1 MYKLLLP
8 IIIFSTLF
16 FSSCSNNSSN
26 TLTESDVDAFLQRVE
41 LEDKTLGPIVSSA
54 YWIGANFITYDSQK
68 VVADYG
74 KRYQI
79 LSLERAR
86 EASSFDGV
94 EVSKEKR
101 RKLNLIKSSFVMPS
115 PLDDNLA
122 GEISSISAELDA
134 MYGTGQH
141 CFSKNDCYDL
151 EGFEAIIDSSRD
163 PEELLKA
170 WEGWRNI
177 GKPMKDMYLRMVEI
191 GNQGANDL
199 GYKGLTDL
207 WFSQYDM
214 PAEEFLNETDRVWDE
229 LKPLYD
235 ALHCHVRDELS
246 NFYGE
251 EIVSKN
257 GNLPAHILG
266 NMWGQ
271 SWANIYDIVYNPD
284 ILSSP
289 SEINLTN
296 ILIEKDIDEIE
307 MVKIA
312 ENFFISLGFQP
323 LSDTFWERS
332 LFVKPLDRNVVCH
345 ASAWDL
351 NSEED
356 DLRIKMCIER
366 NSEDFS
372 TIHHELGHIFYYQAY
387 SHQPDIFQGGAND
400 GFHEAVGDLLTLS
413 ITPDYYHKIGLV
425 SEEEANKAKADPISL
440 LMQQALDG
448 VVSVPWTLMLD
459 KWRSK
464 VFSGEISREELNDS
478 WWELREFYQGISPPR
493 GRGEDAFDPGAKYH
507 IPGNTPYTRYYL
519 AKILQY
525 QFHESLCNQ
534 ISFNGPLHECSIFD
548 NEIAGQKLRDM
559 LALGQSKEWQ
569 IALEALTGT
578 RKLSGKSM
586 LNYYQPLKDWLD
598 IQNEGRTCGWEKS

>member
-1 MYKLLLP
+1 MYKFLLST
-8 IIIFSTLF
+8 IFFSILV
-16 FSSCSNNSSN
+16 FSSCSSQKPNA
-26 TLTESDVDAFLQRVE
+26 LTESDAEAFLQRVE

-74 KRYQI
+74 KRYQ
-79 LSLERAR
+79 LLALERAR
-86 EASSFDGV
+86 QASSFDNV
-94 EVSKEKR
+94 EVSEENR

-115 PLDDNLA
+115 PLNEELA

-134 MYGTGQH
+134 MYGTGEH
-141 CFSKNDCYDL
+141 CFADNDCYDL
-151 EGFEAIIDSSRD
+151 EAFEAIIDNSRD
-163 PEELLKA
+163 PNELLKA

-177 GKPMKDMYLRMVEI
+177 GKPMKDMYIRMVEI

-199 GYKGLTDL
+199 GYEGLSDL

-214 PAEEFLNETDRVWDE
+214 PADDFLDETDRVWDE

-235 ALHCHVRDELS
+235 ALHCHVREELS
-246 NFYGE
+246 NHYGE
-251 EIVSKN
+251 EVVSKT
-257 GNLPAHILG
+257 GNLPAHVLG

-271 SWANIYDIVYNPD
+271 SWSNIYDLVYKHENNKAD
-284 ILSSP
+284 
-289 SEINLTN
+289 SEINLTK
-296 ILIEKDIDEIE
+296 ILAEKDIDEIE
-307 MVKIA
+307 MVEIA
-312 ENFFISLGFQP
+312 ENFFVSLGFEP

-332 LFVKPLDRNVVCH
+332 LFIKPQDRNVVCH

-351 NSEED
+351 NSDID

-366 NSEDFS
+366 NAEDFS
-372 TIHHELGHIFYYQAY
+372 VIHHELGHIFYYQAY
-387 SHQPDIFQGGAND
+387 SHLPDIFQSGAND

-413 ITPDYYHKIGLV
+413 ITPDYLQKIGLV
-425 SEEEANKAKADPISL
+425 TPEEAVQAKSDPISL

-459 KWRSK
+459 KWRAK
-464 VFSGEISREELNDS
+464 VFTGETAPENLNSS
-478 WWELREFYQGISPPR
+478 WWELRESYQGIEAPR
-493 GRGEDAFDPGAKYH
+493 DRDEDAFDPGAKYH

-534 ISFNGPLHECSIFD
+534 MGYEGPLHECSIYD
-548 NEIAGQKLRDM
+548 NELAGEKLRAM

-569 IALEALTGT
+569 TALEALTGT
-578 RKLSGKSM
+578 RELSGKSM

-598 IQNEGRTCGWEKS
+598 IKNAERSCGWEG

>member
-1 MYKLLLP
+1 MYKFLLST
-8 IIIFSTLF
+8 IFLSILAL
-16 FSSCSNNSSN
+16 SSCSTEQPND
-26 TLTESDVDAFLQRVE
+26 LTELDVEAFLQRVE

-68 VVADYG
+68 VAADYG
-74 KRYQI
+74 KRYQ
-79 LSLERAR
+79 LLALERAR
-86 EASSFDGV
+86 QASSFDGV
-94 EVSKEKR
+94 KVSEENR

-115 PLDDNLA
+115 PLNEELA
-122 GEISSISAELDA
+122 GEISAISVELDA

-141 CFSKNDCYDL
+141 CFADNDCYDL
-151 EGFEAIIDSSRD
+151 EAFESIIDNSRD
-163 PEELLKA
+163 PAELLKA

-199 GYKGLTDL
+199 GYDGLTDL

-214 PAEEFLNETDRVWDE
+214 PADEFLDETDRVWDE

-246 NFYGE
+246 NYYGE
-251 EIVSKN
+251 EIVGKA
-257 GNLPAHILG
+257 GNLPAHVLG

-271 SWANIYDIVYNPD
+271 SWSNIYDLVYTPEGSV
-284 ILSSP
+284 SS
-289 SEINLTN
+289 SEINLSN
-296 ILIEKDIDEIE
+296 ILIEKDVDEIE

-312 ENFFISLGFQP
+312 ENFFLSLGFEP

-332 LFVKPLDRNVVCH
+332 LFVKPQDRNVVCH

-351 NSEED
+351 NSD
-356 DLRIKMCIER
+356 INDLRIKMCIER
-366 NSEDFS
+366 NAEDFS

-387 SHQPDIFQGGAND
+387 SDLPDIFQSGAND

-413 ITPDYYHKIGLV
+413 ITPDYLQKIGMV
-425 SEEEANKAKADPISL
+425 SEEEAKQANADPISL
-440 LMQQALDG
+440 LMKQALDG

-459 KWRSK
+459 KWRAK
-464 VFSGEISREELNDS
+464 VFTGETTPEELNSS
-478 WWELREFYQGISPPR
+478 WWALREFYQGIGAPR
-493 GRGEDAFDPGAKYH
+493 DRDADAFDPGAKYH

-534 ISFNGPLHECSIFD
+534 IGFDGPLHECSIYD
-548 NEIAGQKLRDM
+548 NKVAGEKLRAM
-559 LALGQSKEWQ
+559 LALGQSKDWQ
-569 IALEALTGT
+569 TALEALTGA
-578 RKLSGKSM
+578 RELSGKSM

-598 IQNEGRTCGWEKS
+598 VQNVERACGWGG